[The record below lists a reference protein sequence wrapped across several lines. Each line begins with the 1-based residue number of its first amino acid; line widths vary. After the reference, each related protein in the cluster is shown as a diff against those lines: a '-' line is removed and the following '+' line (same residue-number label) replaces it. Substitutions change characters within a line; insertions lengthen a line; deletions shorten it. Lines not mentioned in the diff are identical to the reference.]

1 MNTTENP
8 EIGKKIDIGNC
19 VVNFQ
24 DEGQGEAIILL
35 HGSGPGVTGYANWRL
50 LIPVLAKDF
59 RVLAPDVVGF
69 GYTSHPEGFVYNL
82 ENWIDWTIRFM
93 DALGIEKAGFV
104 GNSFGGALAL
114 AIAAKHPDRVSRFV
128 MMGAAGIEFQVT
140 EGLRKVWG
148 YTPSFENMRELMNT
162 FAFEGEKISDEIVE
176 SRYQASIRPGYQE
189 AYSQLFPE
197 PMQEKL
203 DALPE
208 GRNPT
213 KEDWSKMS
221 RAFRADIDR
230 RMMVLGRLRDNLD
243 SCIGCGCLSLKK
255 CAIYNPQDQ
264 AGRRGTGPRYVIGAR
279 EEWPSAD

>member
-1 MNTTENP
+1 MNNTENP
-8 EIGKKIDIGNC
+8 EIGKQIDIGNC

-24 DEGQGEAIILL
+24 DEGQGEAVILL

-50 LIPVLAKDF
+50 LIPVLAQDF

-203 DALPE
+203 DALRLPE
-208 GRNPT
+208 EEVAKVKQPVMLVHGTEDAIVPVECSFRAQQLLENADLHVYSKCGHWT
-213 KEDWSKMS
+213 MFERAYEFGQLVHSFFSKED
-221 RAFRADIDR
+221 
-230 RMMVLGRLRDNLD
+230 
-243 SCIGCGCLSLKK
+243 
-255 CAIYNPQDQ
+255 
-264 AGRRGTGPRYVIGAR
+264 
-279 EEWPSAD
+279 

>member
-50 LIPVLAKDF
+50 LIPVLAQDF

-148 YTPSFENMRELMNT
+148 YTPSFENMRELNT

-203 DALPE
+203 DALRLPE
-208 GRNPT
+208 EEVAKVKQPVMLVHGTEDAIVPVECSFRAQQLLENADLHVYSKCGHWT
-213 KEDWSKMS
+213 MFERAYEFGQLVHSFFSKED
-221 RAFRADIDR
+221 
-230 RMMVLGRLRDNLD
+230 
-243 SCIGCGCLSLKK
+243 
-255 CAIYNPQDQ
+255 
-264 AGRRGTGPRYVIGAR
+264 
-279 EEWPSAD
+279 

>member
-1 MNTTENP
+1 MNNTENP
-8 EIGKKIDIGNC
+8 EIGKQIDIGNC

-24 DEGQGEAIILL
+24 DEGQGEAVILL

-50 LIPVLAKDF
+50 LIPVLAQDF

-148 YTPSFENMRELMNT
+148 YTPSFDNMRELMNT

-203 DALPE
+203 DALRLPE
-208 GRNPT
+208 EEVAKVKQPVMLVHGTEDAIVPVECSFRAQQLLENADLHVYSKCGHWT
-213 KEDWSKMS
+213 MFERAYEFGQLVHSFFSKED
-221 RAFRADIDR
+221 
-230 RMMVLGRLRDNLD
+230 
-243 SCIGCGCLSLKK
+243 
-255 CAIYNPQDQ
+255 
-264 AGRRGTGPRYVIGAR
+264 
-279 EEWPSAD
+279 

>member
-1 MNTTENP
+1 MNSTENP
-8 EIGKKIDIGNC
+8 EIGKQIDIGNC

-24 DEGQGEAIILL
+24 DEGQGEAVILL

-203 DALPE
+203 DALRLPE
-208 GRNPT
+208 EEVAKVKQPVMLVHGTEDAIVPVECSFRAQQLLENADLHVYSKCGHWT
-213 KEDWSKMS
+213 MFERAYEFGQLVHSFFSKED
-221 RAFRADIDR
+221 
-230 RMMVLGRLRDNLD
+230 
-243 SCIGCGCLSLKK
+243 
-255 CAIYNPQDQ
+255 
-264 AGRRGTGPRYVIGAR
+264 
-279 EEWPSAD
+279 

>member
-8 EIGKKIDIGNC
+8 EIGKQIDIGNC

-24 DEGQGEAIILL
+24 DEGQGEAVILL

-203 DALPE
+203 DALRLPE
-208 GRNPT
+208 EEVAKVKQPVMLVHGTEDAIVPVECSFRAQQLLENADLHVYSKCGHWT
-213 KEDWSKMS
+213 MFERAYEFGQLVHSFFSKED
-221 RAFRADIDR
+221 
-230 RMMVLGRLRDNLD
+230 
-243 SCIGCGCLSLKK
+243 
-255 CAIYNPQDQ
+255 
-264 AGRRGTGPRYVIGAR
+264 
-279 EEWPSAD
+279 

>member
-1 MNTTENP
+1 MNATQNP
-8 EIGKKIDIGNC
+8 EIGKRIDIGNC
-19 VVNFQ
+19 EVNYQ

-59 RVLAPDVVGF
+59 RVIAPDVVGF

-114 AIAAKHPDRVSRFV
+114 AVAAKHPDRVTRFV
-128 MMGAAGIEFQVT
+128 MMGAAGIEFKVT
-140 EGLRKVWG
+140 EGLAKVWG

-162 FAFEGEKISDEIVE
+162 FAFEGEQISDEIVE

-197 PMQEKL
+197 PYQEQL
-203 DALPE
+203 DALRLPE
-208 GRNPT
+208 EEIAKVKHPVMMVHGT
-213 KEDWSKMS
+213 EDAIVPVDCS
-221 RAFRADIDR
+221 FRAQKLLENADLH
-230 RMMVLGRLRDNLD
+230 VY
-243 SCIGCGCLSLKK
+243 SKCGHWTMFERPYEFGQLVHSFFSKEN
-255 CAIYNPQDQ
+255 A
-264 AGRRGTGPRYVIGAR
+264 
-279 EEWPSAD
+279 

>member
-50 LIPVLAKDF
+50 LIPVLAQDF

-148 YTPSFENMRELMNT
+148 YTPSFDNMRELMNT

-203 DALPE
+203 DALRLPE
-208 GRNPT
+208 EEVAKVKQPVMLVHGTEDAIVPVECSFRAQQLLENADLHVYSKCGHWT
-213 KEDWSKMS
+213 MFERAYEFGQLVHSFFSKED
-221 RAFRADIDR
+221 
-230 RMMVLGRLRDNLD
+230 
-243 SCIGCGCLSLKK
+243 
-255 CAIYNPQDQ
+255 
-264 AGRRGTGPRYVIGAR
+264 
-279 EEWPSAD
+279 